1 MDSRP
6 LPLLA
11 AVLASCFAMFG
22 LAGCAVVGAFQRK
35 LMYIPSHEP
44 ESALLDLARNDGF
57 EPWRD
62 DTGAIIGWKSI
73 RRERQAANRM
83 LVFHGNAGYA
93 LHRSYD
99 VSGFEG
105 IDGGRTWEI
114 YLFEYPG
121 YGARPGAVGQ
131 EQFVKAGLHALNA
144 LCEKDSRP
152 VFLLGESLGS
162 GPACALAHA
171 SPDRVAGLFLVT
183 PFARMGDVAAHHFG
197 FLPVRLILLDRWDNA
212 AALRGYR
219 GPMAMLIAGQ
229 DEVVTAA
236 QGRLLYE
243 GYAGPK
249 RLWTQP
255 GAGHNS
261 IDFRPSAPWW
271 REVSDFLLCQS
282 PRRLSPH

>member
-1 MDSRP
+1 
-6 LPLLA
+6 
-11 AVLASCFAMFG
+11 MFG
-22 LAGCAVVGAFQRK
+22 LAGCAVVGGFQRN
-35 LMYIPSHEP
+35 LIYFPSHETEP
-44 ESALLDLARNDGF
+44 NLLRFARDEGF

-62 DTGAIIGWKSI
+62 ETGAIIGWKSI
-73 RRERQAANRM
+73 HPGHHAANRM

-93 LHRSYD
+93 LHRIHY
-99 VSGFEG
+99 VSGFQE
-105 IDGGRTWEI
+105 IDGGPQWEV

-131 EQFVKAGLHALNA
+131 EQFVKAGLRALEA
-144 LCEKDSRP
+144 LKAKDSRP

-162 GPACALAHA
+162 GAACAVAHA
-171 SPDRVAGLFLVT
+171 APDRVAGLFLVT

-197 FLPVRLILLDRWDNA
+197 FLPVRLILLDRWDNVT
-212 AALRGYR
+212 ALRGYH

-249 RLWTQP
+249 RLWTEA
-255 GAGHNS
+255 GAGHNTINFS
-261 IDFRPSAPWW
+261 PAAPWW
-271 REVSDFLLCQS
+271 HEVSDFLLKPSC
-282 PRRLSPH
+282 R